1 MDEDVVGWTAA
12 QVKELLPGLEGESL
26 FEAVRYS
33 LSLPPDDTD
42 RHWRSLLGSN
52 PRVDSFIKQLRQ
64 RRQSPLQPTP
74 QRPHQPPPYQPPIEV
89 SRTPPAS
96 KVLRI
101 TNTRRKGP
109 GKLTSDLGKSKPK
122 PPQPSPLAQAI
133 EENRPLTELEEI
145 DSALQSITL
154 TKKRVSCGCFGT
166 IHEVYPLAPNC
177 LICGRIICV
186 AEGIGKC
193 FYCGEELVSE
203 VQKEEVVR
211 ELRLERG
218 FAKTKA
224 ANEKV
229 RKVRT
234 TDGRHR
240 IWASKVGGQLN
251 ESDSETSGH
260 STPDV
265 AYLEAERKR
274 DELLEFDRTF
284 AERTRIIGL
293 PFNTDFG

>member
-1 MDEDVVGWTAA
+1 MAEDVVGWTAA
-12 QVKELLPGLEGESL
+12 QVKELFPGIEGDSL
-26 FEAVRYS
+26 LDAVRYS

-42 RHWRSLLGSN
+42 RHWRSLLGSS
-52 PRVDSFIKQLRQ
+52 PRVESFIKQLRE
-64 RRQSPLQPTP
+64 RRQSPFQPTP
-74 QRPHQPPPYQPPIEV
+74 QQPHQPPTHQPPIV
-89 SRTPPAS
+89 IDRTPSPS

-109 GKLTSDLGKSKPK
+109 GKLTSDLGKPKPK
-122 PPQPSPLAQAI
+122 PPLPSPLAQAI
-133 EENRPLTELEEI
+133 EENRALTELEEI
-145 DSALQSITL
+145 DSALQSIIS
-154 TKKRVSCGCFGT
+154 TKKRVACGCFGT
-166 IHEVYPLAPNC
+166 IHDVYPLAPNC
-177 LICGRIICV
+177 LTCGRIICV

-203 VQKEEVVR
+203 VQKEEIVR

-218 FAKTKA
+218 LAKTKA

-234 TDGRHR
+234 SDGRHR

-251 ESDSETSGH
+251 ESDSETSGY

-284 AERTRIIGL
+284 TERTRIIGL
-293 PFNTDFG
+293 ALFVE